1 MTNNSQ
7 NTAQKIITNPEPTTV
22 EAPVKN
28 AAVIGAGSMG
38 AGIAALLASSGIN
51 VTLLDMA
58 DDGETHEERSARAH
72 KGIEIQ
78 KKRKGF
84 VHPKFV
90 ENISA
95 GNTTDDLD
103 KLNECDW
110 VVEAIFEDLDAK
122 RSLYETIAPHLNDT
136 ALLSS
141 NTSTIPLAEL
151 TAKLSDDLASRFA
164 ITHFFNPPR
173 VMRLVE
179 IVEGEKTSES
189 TLKVLNTAAE
199 QQLGK
204 VVVDCRDT
212 PGFIANRL
220 GCFWLGAGAE
230 LAMKQGI
237 SYELAD
243 AVFSKPF
250 GIPRTGVFGLLDYIG
265 LQLVKPIWS
274 SLTNALPESDTLQ
287 QFNLEE
293 NSVITGLVERGL
305 TGRTGEG
312 GFYQGRDKVIQED
325 FSYGERQKPEDP
337 ATKHKDAASVIA
349 EDSAGGRYAR
359 DLFAATLGYCLETAE
374 EIADTVELMDKAM
387 VLGYGWKQGPFALAD
402 SIGLDKVAELY
413 DNTPALLE
421 AAIKAGGFY
430 PEVGKVLATDG
441 SVSETKDRAGVV
453 TVKELLASGKA
464 KTVREAEKVSAH
476 LLDNGVGILDIKTS
490 LNSLSQPALNDVRAI
505 IDDAEELGIKALV
518 VGNDEQRAFC
528 AGADLT
534 SIAEA
539 GESGDTQRI
548 DDLVRNGSQVMRKL
562 RNAPFPVVGAV
573 RGVAFGGGSELY
585 LSCDRVVVHA
595 DTKVA
600 FPERKVGLFPAWS
613 GTVSMLERMQGLY
626 DDYHQR
632 AFDLI
637 TDANPLPNMYFAA
650 DYGFIR
656 EGDAIL
662 MSPDHVLGYAIDQ
675 AAEMIDGYAPATDTT
690 IALYSGDK
698 PLDEGWPIEDMTDND
713 HVIARELAK
722 HYTAADG
729 VTELG
734 FDEFADREVEYAVP
748 LIAMP
753 ANVERAMHMA
763 KTRKPLNN

>member
-1 MTNNSQ
+1 MTN
-7 NTAQKIITNPEPTTV
+7 KIITNPEPTTV
-22 EAPVKN
+22 DAPVKK

-38 AGIAALLASSGIN
+38 AGIAALMASAGIQ

-58 DDGETHEERSARAH
+58 DEGDSHEERSARAY
-72 KGIEIQ
+72 KGIETQ
-78 KKRKGF
+78 KNRKGF

-103 KLNECDW
+103 KLHECDW

-122 RSLYETIAPHLNDT
+122 RSLYETVAPHLNEH

-151 TAKLSDDLASRFA
+151 TAKLPDVLASRFA

-179 IVEGEKTSES
+179 IVEGEKTSAA
-189 TLKVLNTAAE
+189 TLQTLNTAAE

-220 GCFWLGAGAE
+220 GCFWLGSGAE
-230 LAMKQGI
+230 LAMEQGI

-274 SLTNALPESDTLQ
+274 SLTNALPESDQLH
-287 QFNLEE
+287 QFNLEK
-293 NSVITGLVERGL
+293 NDVINGLVDRGL
-305 TGRTGEG
+305 TGRTGDG
-312 GFYQGRDKVIQED
+312 GFYQGRDKVIQAD
-325 FSYGERQKPEDP
+325 FSYGERETPEDP
-337 ATKHKDAASVIA
+337 ATKHKDAAAVIA

-402 SIGLDKVAELY
+402 SIGLEKVAELY
-413 DNTPALLE
+413 DETPSLLQ
-421 AAIKAGGFY
+421 AAITAGGFY

-441 SVSETKDRAGVV
+441 SVAETKDRTGVV
-453 TVKELLASGKA
+453 TVKELLAAGQA
-464 KTVREAEKVSAH
+464 KTVREAEKVRVH
-476 LLDNGVGILDIKTS
+476 LLDNGVGILDLQTS
-490 LNSLSQPALNDVRAI
+490 LNSLSQPALNSIRSIV
-505 IDDAEELGIKALV
+505 DDADQLGIQALV
-518 VGNDEQRAFC
+518 VGNDEHRAFS

-539 GESGDTQRI
+539 GESGDTQSI
-548 DDLVRNGSQVMRKL
+548 DDLVRNGSQVLRIL

-573 RGVAFGGGSELY
+573 RGAALGGGSELY

-595 DTKVA
+595 DTKVG
-600 FPERKVGLFPAWS
+600 FPERNVGLFPAWS
-613 GTVSMLERMQGLY
+613 GTVALLERMQDLY

-632 AFDLI
+632 AFDVI
-637 TDANPLPNMYFAA
+637 TDAKPLPNMYFAA
-650 DYGFIR
+650 EYGFIR

-662 MSPDHVLGYAIDQ
+662 MSPDHVLGYAIEQ
-675 AAEMIDGYAPATDTT
+675 AASMIDGYQPRENTT
-690 IALYSGDK
+690 IALYSGAT
-698 PLDEGWPIEDMTDND
+698 PLDEGWPIAGMTDND
-713 HVIARELAK
+713 HVIARQLAK

-729 VTELG
+729 VSELG
-734 FDEFADREVEYAVP
+734 FDEFADREVEHAVP
-748 LIAMP
+748 LIALP

>member
-1 MTNNSQ
+1 MTN
-7 NTAQKIITNPEPTTV
+7 KIITNPEPTTV
-22 EAPVKN
+22 NAPVKK

-38 AGIAALLASSGIN
+38 AGIAALMASAGIQ

-58 DDGETHEERSARAH
+58 DEGNSHEERSARAY
-72 KGIEIQ
+72 KGIETQ

-95 GNTTDDLD
+95 GNITDDLD
-103 KLNECDW
+103 KLHECDW
-110 VVEAIFEDLDAK
+110 VVEAIFEDLEAK
-122 RSLYETIAPHLNDT
+122 RSLYETVAPHLNEH

-151 TAKLSDDLASRFA
+151 TAKLPDGLASRFA

-179 IVEGEKTSES
+179 IVEGEKTSAA
-189 TLKVLNTAAE
+189 TLQTLNTAAE

-230 LAMKQGI
+230 LAMEQGI

-274 SLTNALPESDTLQ
+274 SLTNALPESDQLH
-287 QFNLEE
+287 QFNLEK
-293 NSVITGLVERGL
+293 NDVINGLVDRGL
-305 TGRTGEG
+305 TGRTGDG
-312 GFYQGRDKVIQED
+312 GFYQGRDKVIQAD
-325 FSYGERQKPEDP
+325 FSYGERETPEDP
-337 ATKHKDAASVIA
+337 ATKHKDAAAVIA

-402 SIGLDKVAELY
+402 SIGLEKVAELY
-413 DNTPALLE
+413 EETPSLLQ
-421 AAIKAGGFY
+421 AAITAGGFY

-441 SVSETKDRAGVV
+441 SVAETKDRTGVV
-453 TVKELLASGKA
+453 TVKELLAAGQA
-464 KTVREAEKVSAH
+464 KTVREAEKVRVH
-476 LLDNGVGILDIKTS
+476 LLDNGVGILDLQTS
-490 LNSLSQPALNDVRAI
+490 LNSLSQPALNSIRSIV
-505 IDDAEELGIKALV
+505 DDADQLGIQALV
-518 VGNDEQRAFC
+518 VGNDEQRAFS

-548 DDLVRNGSQVMRKL
+548 DDLVRNGSQVLRIL

-573 RGVAFGGGSELY
+573 RGAALGGGSELY

-595 DTKVA
+595 DTKVG
-600 FPERKVGLFPAWS
+600 FPERNVGLFPAWS
-613 GTVSMLERMQGLY
+613 GTVALLERMQGLY

-632 AFDLI
+632 AFDVI
-637 TDANPLPNMYFAA
+637 TDAKPLPNMYFAA
-650 DYGFIR
+650 EYGFIR

-662 MSPDHVLGYAIDQ
+662 MSPDHVLGYAIEQ
-675 AAEMIDGYAPATDTT
+675 AASMIDGYQPREDTT
-690 IALYSGDK
+690 IALYSGAT
-698 PLDEGWPIEDMTDND
+698 PLDEGWPIAGMTDND
-713 HVIARELAK
+713 HVIARQLAK

-729 VTELG
+729 VSELG
-734 FDEFADREVEYAVP
+734 FDEFADREVEHAVP
-748 LIAMP
+748 LIALP

>member
-1 MTNNSQ
+1 MT
-7 NTAQKIITNPEPTTV
+7 TKIITNPEPTTV
-22 EAPVKN
+22 DAPVKK

-38 AGIAALLASSGIN
+38 AGIAALMASAGIQ

-58 DDGETHEERSARAH
+58 DEGDSHEERSARAY
-72 KGIEIQ
+72 KGIETQ
-78 KKRKGF
+78 KNRKGF

-95 GNTTDDLD
+95 GNTTEDLD
-103 KLNECDW
+103 KLHECDW

-122 RSLYETIAPHLNDT
+122 RSLYETVAPHLNEH

-151 TAKLSDDLASRFA
+151 TAKLPDVLASRFA

-179 IVEGEKTSES
+179 IVEGEKTSAA
-189 TLKVLNTAAE
+189 TLQTLNTAAE

-220 GCFWLGAGAE
+220 GCFWLGSGAE
-230 LAMKQGI
+230 LAMEQGI

-274 SLTNALPESDTLQ
+274 SLTNALPESDRLH
-287 QFNLEE
+287 QFNLGK
-293 NSVITGLVERGL
+293 NDVINGLVDRGL
-305 TGRTGEG
+305 TGRTGDG
-312 GFYQGRDKVIQED
+312 GFYQGRDKVIQAD
-325 FSYGERQKPEDP
+325 FSYGERETPEDP
-337 ATKHKDAASVIA
+337 ATKHKDAAAVIT
-349 EDSAGGRYAR
+349 EDSPGGRYAR

-402 SIGLDKVAELY
+402 SIGLEKVAELY
-413 DNTPALLE
+413 DETPSLLQ
-421 AAIKAGGFY
+421 AAITAGGFY

-441 SVSETKDRAGVV
+441 SVAETKDRTGVV
-453 TVKELLASGKA
+453 TVKELLASGQA
-464 KTVREAEKVSAH
+464 KTVREAEKVRVH
-476 LLDNGVGILDIKTS
+476 LLDNGVGILDLQTS
-490 LNSLSQPALNDVRAI
+490 LNSLSQPALNSIRSIV
-505 IDDAEELGIKALV
+505 DDADQLGIQALV
-518 VGNDEQRAFC
+518 VGNDEQRAFS

-534 SIAEA
+534 SIAKA
-539 GESGDTQRI
+539 GESDDTQRI
-548 DDLVRNGSQVMRKL
+548 NDLVRNGSQVMRIL

-573 RGVAFGGGSELY
+573 RGAALGGGSELY

-595 DTKVA
+595 DTKVG
-600 FPERKVGLFPAWS
+600 FPERNVGLFPAWS
-613 GTVSMLERMQGLY
+613 GTVSLLERMQCLY

-632 AFDLI
+632 AFDVI
-637 TDANPLPNMYFAA
+637 TDAKPLPNMYFAA
-650 DYGFIR
+650 EYGFIR

-662 MSPDHVLGYAIDQ
+662 MSPDHVLGYAIEQ
-675 AAEMIDGYAPATDTT
+675 AASMIDGYQPREDTT
-690 IALYSGDK
+690 IALYSGAT
-698 PLDEGWPIEDMTDND
+698 PLDEGWPIAGMTDND
-713 HVIARELAK
+713 HVIARQLAK

-729 VTELG
+729 VSELG
-734 FDEFADREVEYAVP
+734 FDEFADREVEHAVP
-748 LIAMP
+748 LIALP

>member
-1 MTNNSQ
+1 MT
-7 NTAQKIITNPEPTTV
+7 TKIITNPEPTTV
-22 EAPVKN
+22 DAPVKK

-38 AGIAALLASSGIN
+38 AGIATLMASAGIQ

-58 DDGETHEERSARAH
+58 DEGDSHEERSARAY
-72 KGIEIQ
+72 KGIETQ
-78 KKRKGF
+78 KNRKGF
-84 VHPKFV
+84 MHPKFV

-103 KLNECDW
+103 KLHECDW

-122 RSLYETIAPHLNDT
+122 RALYETVAPHLNEH

-151 TAKLSDDLASRFA
+151 TAKLPDGLASRFA

-179 IVEGEKTSES
+179 IVEGEKTSAA
-189 TLKVLNTAAE
+189 TLQTLNTAAE

-230 LAMKQGI
+230 LAMEQGI

-274 SLTNALPESDTLQ
+274 SLTNALPESDRLH
-287 QFNLEE
+287 QFNLGK
-293 NSVITGLVERGL
+293 NDVINGLVDRGL
-305 TGRTGEG
+305 TGRTGDG
-312 GFYQGRDKVIQED
+312 GFYQGRDKVIQAD
-325 FSYGERQKPEDP
+325 FSYGERETPEDP
-337 ATKHKDAASVIA
+337 ATKHKDAAAVIT
-349 EDSAGGRYAR
+349 EDSPGGRYAR

-402 SIGLDKVAELY
+402 SIGLEKVAELY
-413 DNTPALLE
+413 DETPSLLQ
-421 AAIKAGGFY
+421 AAITAGGFY
-430 PEVGKVLATDG
+430 PEVGKVLTTDG
-441 SVSETKDRAGVV
+441 SVAETKDRTGVI
-453 TVKELLASGKA
+453 TVKELLAAGQA
-464 KTVREAEKVSAH
+464 KTVREAEKVRVH
-476 LLDNGVGILDIKTS
+476 LLDNGVGILDLQTS
-490 LNSLSQPALNDVRAI
+490 LNSLSQPALNSIRSIV
-505 IDDAEELGIKALV
+505 DDADQLGIQALV
-518 VGNDEQRAFC
+518 VGNDEQRAFS

-534 SIAEA
+534 SIAKA
-539 GESGDTQRI
+539 GESDDTQRI
-548 DDLVRNGSQVMRKL
+548 DGLVRNGSQVLRIL

-573 RGVAFGGGSELY
+573 RGAALGGGSELY

-595 DTKVA
+595 DTKVG
-600 FPERKVGLFPAWS
+600 FPERNVGLFPAWS
-613 GTVSMLERMQGLY
+613 GTVALLERMQGLY

-632 AFDLI
+632 AFDVI
-637 TDANPLPNMYFAA
+637 TDAKPLPNMYFAA
-650 DYGFIR
+650 EYGFIR

-662 MSPDHVLGYAIDQ
+662 MSPDHVLGYAIEQ
-675 AAEMIDGYAPATDTT
+675 AASMIDGYQPRENTT
-690 IALYSGDK
+690 IALYSGAT
-698 PLDEGWPIEDMTDND
+698 PLDEGWPIAGMTDND
-713 HVIARELAK
+713 HVIARQLAK

-729 VTELG
+729 VSELG
-734 FDEFADREVEYAVP
+734 FDEFADREVEHAVP
-748 LIAMP
+748 LIALP

>member
-1 MTNNSQ
+1 MTN
-7 NTAQKIITNPEPTTV
+7 TATKIVTDPQPTTV
-22 EAPVKN
+22 DAPVKK

-38 AGIAALLASSGIN
+38 AGIAALLSSAGIK

-58 DDGETHEERSARAH
+58 DDGDTHEERSARAL
-72 KGIEIQ
+72 KGIDTQ

-95 GNTTDDLD
+95 GNTTDDLE
-103 KLNECDW
+103 KLTECDW

-122 RSLYETIAPHLNDT
+122 RSLYDTVAPHLNDR
-136 ALLSS
+136 AILSS

-151 TAKLSDDLASRFA
+151 TAQLSDDLASRFA

-179 IVEGEKTSES
+179 IVEGEKTSKN
-189 TLKVLNTAAE
+189 TLKILNAAAE

-230 LAMKQGI
+230 LAMEQGV

-274 SLTNALPESDTLQ
+274 SLTNALPESDKMH
-287 QFNLEE
+287 QFNLEK
-293 NSVITGLVERGL
+293 NDVINGLVERGL
-305 TGRTGEG
+305 TGRTGDG
-312 GFYQGRDKVIQED
+312 GFYQGRDKVIQDD
-325 FSYGERQKPEDP
+325 FSYGERQQPEDP

-359 DLFAATLGYCLETAE
+359 DLFAATLGYCLDTAE

-413 DNTPALLE
+413 DETPALLQ

-441 SVSETKDRAGVV
+441 TVSETKDRAGVV

-464 KTVREAEKVSAH
+464 TTVRETDKLNVH
-476 LLDNGVGILDIKTS
+476 LLDNGVAILDLQTS
-490 LNSLSQPALNDVRAI
+490 LNSLSQPALNDIRAVV
-505 IDDAEELGIKALV
+505 DDAEELGIKALV
-518 VGNDEQRAFC
+518 IGNDEQRAFS
-528 AGADLT
+528 AGADLK

-562 RNAPFPVVGAV
+562 RTAPFPVVGAV
-573 RGVAFGGGSELY
+573 RGAALGGGSELY

-595 DTKVA
+595 DTKVG
-600 FPERKVGLFPAWS
+600 FPERNVGLFPAWS
-613 GTVSMLERMQGLY
+613 GTVSLLERMRHLY

-632 AFDLI
+632 AFDVI
-637 TDANPLPNMYFAA
+637 TDAKPLPNMYFAA

-662 MSPDHVLGYAIDQ
+662 MSPDHVLGYAIEQ
-675 AAEMIDGYAPATDTT
+675 AAEMIDDYSPVDEDKIG
-690 IALYSGDK
+690 LYSGET
-698 PLDEGWPIEDMTDND
+698 PLDEGWPIEGMTDND
-713 HVIARELAK
+713 HVIARQLAK

-729 VTELG
+729 VSELS

-748 LIAMP
+748 LISMP

>member
-1 MTNNSQ
+1 MTN
-7 NTAQKIITNPEPTTV
+7 KIITNPEPTTV
-22 EAPVKN
+22 DAPVKK

-38 AGIAALLASSGIN
+38 AGIAALMASAGIQ

-58 DDGETHEERSARAH
+58 DEGDSHEERSARAY
-72 KGIEIQ
+72 KGIETQ

-84 VHPKFV
+84 VHPKFA

-103 KLNECDW
+103 KLHECDW
-110 VVEAIFEDLDAK
+110 VIEAIFEDLETK
-122 RSLYETIAPHLNDT
+122 RSLYETVAPHLNEH

-151 TAKLSDDLASRFA
+151 TAKLPDGLANRFA

-179 IVEGEKTSES
+179 IVEGEKTSAA
-189 TLKVLNTAAE
+189 TLQTLNTAAE

-230 LAMKQGI
+230 LAMEQGI

-274 SLTNALPESDTLQ
+274 SLTNALPESDQLH
-287 QFNLEE
+287 QFNLEK
-293 NSVITGLVERGL
+293 NDVINGLVDRGL
-305 TGRTGEG
+305 TGRTGDG
-312 GFYQGRDKVIQED
+312 GFYQGRDKVIQAD
-325 FSYGERQKPEDP
+325 FSYGERETPEDS
-337 ATKHKDAASVIA
+337 ATKHKDAAAVIA

-402 SIGLDKVAELY
+402 SIGLEKVAELY
-413 DNTPALLE
+413 DETPSLLQ
-421 AAIKAGGFY
+421 AAITAGGFY

-441 SVSETKDRAGVV
+441 SVAETKDRTGVV
-453 TVKELLASGKA
+453 TVKELLASGQA
-464 KTVREAEKVSAH
+464 KTVREAEKVRVH
-476 LLDNGVGILDIKTS
+476 LLDNGVGILDLQTS
-490 LNSLSQPALNDVRAI
+490 LNSLSQPALNSIRSIV
-505 IDDAEELGIKALV
+505 DDADQLGIQALV
-518 VGNDEQRAFC
+518 VGNDEQRAFS

-539 GESGDTQRI
+539 GESGDTQSI
-548 DDLVRNGSQVMRKL
+548 DDLVRNGSQVLRIL

-573 RGVAFGGGSELY
+573 RGAALGGGSELY

-595 DTKVA
+595 DTKVG
-600 FPERKVGLFPAWS
+600 FPERNVGLFPAWS
-613 GTVSMLERMQGLY
+613 GTVALLERMQGLY

-632 AFDLI
+632 AFDVI
-637 TDANPLPNMYFAA
+637 TDAKPLANMYFAA
-650 DYGFIR
+650 EYGFIR

-662 MSPDHVLGYAIDQ
+662 MSPDHVLGYAIEQ
-675 AAEMIDGYAPATDTT
+675 AASMIDGYQPREDTT
-690 IALYSGDK
+690 IALYSGAT
-698 PLDEGWPIEDMTDND
+698 PLDEGWPIAGMTDND
-713 HVIARELAK
+713 HVIARQLAK

-729 VTELG
+729 VSELG
-734 FDEFADREVEYAVP
+734 FDEFADREVEHAVP
-748 LIAMP
+748 LIALP

>member
-1 MTNNSQ
+1 MTN
-7 NTAQKIITNPEPTTV
+7 KIITNPEPTTV
-22 EAPVKN
+22 DAPVKK

-38 AGIAALLASSGIN
+38 AGIAALMASAGIQ

-58 DDGETHEERSARAH
+58 DGGDSHEERSARAY
-72 KGIEIQ
+72 KGIETQ

-103 KLNECDW
+103 KLHECDW
-110 VVEAIFEDLDAK
+110 VVEAIFEDLEAK
-122 RSLYETIAPHLNDT
+122 RSLYETVAPHLNEH

-151 TAKLSDDLASRFA
+151 TAKLPDGLASRFA

-179 IVEGEKTSES
+179 IVEGEKTSAA
-189 TLKVLNTAAE
+189 TLQTLNTAAE

-230 LAMKQGI
+230 LAMEQGI

-274 SLTNALPESDTLQ
+274 SLTNALPESDQLH
-287 QFNLEE
+287 QFNLEK
-293 NSVITGLVERGL
+293 NDVINGLVDRGL
-305 TGRTGEG
+305 TGRTGDG
-312 GFYQGRDKVIQED
+312 GFYQGRDKVIQAD
-325 FSYGERQKPEDP
+325 FSYGERETPEDP
-337 ATKHKDAASVIA
+337 ATKHKDAAAVIA

-374 EIADTVELMDKAM
+374 EIADTVELMDKAL

-402 SIGLDKVAELY
+402 SIGLEKVAELY
-413 DNTPALLE
+413 DETPSLLQ
-421 AAIKAGGFY
+421 AAITAGGFY

-441 SVSETKDRAGVV
+441 SVAETKDRTGVV
-453 TVKELLASGKA
+453 TVKELLASGQA
-464 KTVREAEKVSAH
+464 KTVRDAEKVRVH
-476 LLDNGVGILDIKTS
+476 LLDNGVGILDLQTS
-490 LNSLSQPALNDVRAI
+490 LNSLSQPALNSIRSIV
-505 IDDAEELGIKALV
+505 DDADQLGIQALV
-518 VGNDEQRAFC
+518 VGNDEQRAFS

-539 GESGDTQRI
+539 GESGDTQSI
-548 DDLVRNGSQVMRKL
+548 DDLVRNGSQVLRIL

-573 RGVAFGGGSELY
+573 RGAALGGGSELY

-595 DTKVA
+595 DTKVG
-600 FPERKVGLFPAWS
+600 FPERNVGLFPAWS
-613 GTVSMLERMQGLY
+613 GTVALLERMEGLY

-632 AFDLI
+632 TFDLI
-637 TDANPLPNMYFAA
+637 TDAKPLANMYFAA
-650 DYGFIR
+650 EYGFIR

-662 MSPDHVLGYAIDQ
+662 MSPDHVLGYAIEQ
-675 AAEMIDGYAPATDTT
+675 AASMIDGYQPRENTT
-690 IALYSGDK
+690 IALYSGAT
-698 PLDEGWPIEDMTDND
+698 PLDEGWPIAGMTDND
-713 HVIARELAK
+713 HVIARQLAK

-729 VTELG
+729 VSELG
-734 FDEFADREVEYAVP
+734 FDEFADREVEHAVP
-748 LIAMP
+748 LIALP

>member
-1 MTNNSQ
+1 MTN
-7 NTAQKIITNPEPTTV
+7 KIITNPEPTTV
-22 EAPVKN
+22 DAPVKK

-38 AGIAALLASSGIN
+38 AGIAALMASAGIQ

-58 DDGETHEERSARAH
+58 DEGDSHEERSARAY
-72 KGIEIQ
+72 KGIETQ

-84 VHPKFV
+84 VHPKFA

-103 KLNECDW
+103 KLHECDW
-110 VVEAIFEDLDAK
+110 VIEAIFEDLEAK
-122 RSLYETIAPHLNDT
+122 RSLYETVAPHLNEH

-151 TAKLSDDLASRFA
+151 TAKLPDGLASRFA

-179 IVEGEKTSES
+179 IVEGEKTSAAALQ
-189 TLKVLNTAAE
+189 TLNTAAE

-230 LAMKQGI
+230 LAMEQGI

-274 SLTNALPESDTLQ
+274 SLTNALPESDQLH
-287 QFNLEE
+287 QFNLEK
-293 NSVITGLVERGL
+293 NDVINGLVDRGL
-305 TGRTGEG
+305 TGRTGDG
-312 GFYQGRDKVIQED
+312 GFYQGRDKVIQAD
-325 FSYGERQKPEDP
+325 FSYGERETPEDS
-337 ATKHKDAASVIA
+337 ATKHKDAAAVIA

-402 SIGLDKVAELY
+402 SIGLEKVAELY
-413 DNTPALLE
+413 DETPSLLQ
-421 AAIKAGGFY
+421 AAITAGGFY

-441 SVSETKDRAGVV
+441 SVAETKDRTGVV
-453 TVKELLASGKA
+453 TVKELLASGQA
-464 KTVREAEKVSAH
+464 KTVRDAEKVRVH
-476 LLDNGVGILDIKTS
+476 LLDNGVGILDLQTS
-490 LNSLSQPALNDVRAI
+490 LNSLSQPALNSIRSIV
-505 IDDAEELGIKALV
+505 DDADQLGIQALV
-518 VGNDEQRAFC
+518 VGNDEQRAFS

-539 GESGDTQRI
+539 GESGDTQSI
-548 DDLVRNGSQVMRKL
+548 DDLVRNGSQVLRIL

-573 RGVAFGGGSELY
+573 RGAALGGGSELY

-595 DTKVA
+595 DTKVG
-600 FPERKVGLFPAWS
+600 FPERNVGLFPAWS
-613 GTVSMLERMQGLY
+613 GTVALLERMQSLY

-632 AFDLI
+632 AFDVI
-637 TDANPLPNMYFAA
+637 THAKPLANMYFAA
-650 DYGFIR
+650 EYGFIR

-662 MSPDHVLGYAIDQ
+662 MSPDHVLGYAIEQ
-675 AAEMIDGYAPATDTT
+675 AASMIDGYQPRENTT
-690 IALYSGDK
+690 IALYSGAT
-698 PLDEGWPIEDMTDND
+698 PLDEGWPIAGMTDND
-713 HVIARELAK
+713 HVIARQLAK
-722 HYTAADG
+722 HYTVADG
-729 VTELG
+729 VSELG
-734 FDEFADREVEYAVP
+734 FNEFADREVEHAVP
-748 LIAMP
+748 LIALP

>member
-1 MTNNSQ
+1 MTN
-7 NTAQKIITNPEPTTV
+7 KIITNPEPTTV
-22 EAPVKN
+22 DAPVKK

-38 AGIAALLASSGIN
+38 AGIAALMASAGIQ

-58 DDGETHEERSARAH
+58 DEGDSHEERSARAY
-72 KGIEIQ
+72 KGIETQ
-78 KKRKGF
+78 EKRKGF

-103 KLNECDW
+103 KLHECDW

-122 RSLYETIAPHLNDT
+122 RALYETVGPHLNEH

-151 TAKLSDDLASRFA
+151 TAKLPDGLASRFA

-179 IVEGEKTSES
+179 IVSGEKTSAA
-189 TLKVLNTAAE
+189 TLQTLNTAAE

-230 LAMKQGI
+230 LAMEQGI

-274 SLTNALPESDTLQ
+274 SLTNALPESDQLH
-287 QFNLEE
+287 QFNLEK
-293 NSVITGLVERGL
+293 NDVINGLVDRGL
-305 TGRTGEG
+305 TGRTGDG
-312 GFYQGRDKVIQED
+312 GFYQGRDKVIQAD
-325 FSYGERQKPEDP
+325 FSYGERETPEDP
-337 ATKHKDAASVIA
+337 ATKHKDAAAVIA

-402 SIGLDKVAELY
+402 SIGLEKVAELY
-413 DNTPALLE
+413 DETPSLLQ
-421 AAIKAGGFY
+421 AAITAGGFY

-441 SVSETKDRAGVV
+441 SVAETKDRTGVV
-453 TVKELLASGKA
+453 TVKELLAAGQA
-464 KTVREAEKVSAH
+464 KTVREAEKVRVH
-476 LLDNGVGILDIKTS
+476 LLDNGVGILDLQTS
-490 LNSLSQPALNDVRAI
+490 LNSLSQPALNSIRSIV
-505 IDDAEELGIKALV
+505 DDADQLGIQALV
-518 VGNDEQRAFC
+518 VGNDEHRAFS

-539 GESGDTQRI
+539 GESGDTQSI
-548 DDLVRNGSQVMRKL
+548 DDLVRNGSQVLRIL

-573 RGVAFGGGSELY
+573 RGAALGGGSELY

-595 DTKVA
+595 DTKVG
-600 FPERKVGLFPAWS
+600 FPERNVGLFPAWS
-613 GTVSMLERMQGLY
+613 GTVALLERMQGLY

-632 AFDLI
+632 AFDVI
-637 TDANPLPNMYFAA
+637 TDAKPLPNMYFAA
-650 DYGFIR
+650 EYGFIR

-662 MSPDHVLGYAIDQ
+662 MSPDHVLGYAIEQ
-675 AAEMIDGYAPATDTT
+675 AASMIDGYQPREDTT
-690 IALYSGDK
+690 IALYSGAT
-698 PLDEGWPIEDMTDND
+698 PLDEGWPIAGMTDND
-713 HVIARELAK
+713 HVIARQLAK

-729 VTELG
+729 VSELG
-734 FDEFADREVEYAVP
+734 FDEFADREVEHAVP
-748 LIAMP
+748 LIALP